1 MQDKKVPFWRRALQ
15 GEENLLGLL
24 GVRLRHGVVLFL
36 VDVARRLV
44 LFLVDL
50 LLFASRQRAAI
61 GFAVAGY
68 VLVDA
73 LLLFFELSGFTRSEL
88 AALDALSD
96 AVLLIFAALADFVVA
111 IVGGVGVVLVGV
123 NLLRHLILLLVDP
136 GFFGRRQ
143 LSAVGRAV
151 RAGFLVD
158 GRFLVFK
165 VGGFSG
171 SELAALHA
179 VGDAVLLVLFAL
191 RDAGIRVLLGFVCR
205 CRR

>member
-73 LLLFFELSGFTRSEL
+73 LLLFF
-88 AALDALSD
+88 
-96 AVLLIFAALADFVVA
+96 AALADFVVA
-111 IVGGVGVVLVGV
+111 IVGGVGIVLVGV
-123 NLLRHLILLLVDP
+123 DLLRHLILLLVDL

-191 RDAGIRVLLGFVCR
+191 RDAGIRVLLGLRRR
-205 CRR
+205 CSCWRALRGRLVLRQHRRSTRSAHEQC

>member
-88 AALDALSD
+88 AALDAIGD
-96 AVLLIFAALADFVVA
+96 AVLLI
-111 IVGGVGVVLVGV
+111 
-123 NLLRHLILLLVDP
+123 
-136 GFFGRRQ
+136 
-143 LSAVGRAV
+143 
-151 RAGFLVD
+151 
-158 GRFLVFK
+158 
-165 VGGFSG
+165 
-171 SELAALHA
+171 
-179 VGDAVLLVLFAL
+179 LFAL
-191 RDAGIRVLLGFVCR
+191 RDAGIRLLLGFLCR
-205 CRR
+205 CWH